1 MATTYHSKSAAIRA
15 RVNHPIIDSD
25 GHTVEFEPAFLDYLR
40 QVGGPTVVE
49 CYLTH
54 RGKMAE
60 TSLPP
65 SQNRLSE
72 EERRE
77 RRPLRYPWWTVP
89 TKNTLDRATATL
101 PRLLYERMD
110 ELGLDFSVLYPTA
123 GLFFPHSGDEE
134 LRRASCRALNR
145 FHADYFRAY
154 ADRVTPAAAI
164 PMHTPQEAIE
174 ELEYAVTVLGMRAI
188 MMAGYV
194 RRPIRA
200 IARKNPEAARH
211 ALWLDTFGLDSE
223 YDDDPVWAKCVELK
237 VPPTFHSVSIG
248 LGSRISI
255 SNYMYNHIGHF
266 AAAGDALCKSL
277 FFGGVTRRF
286 PTLKFAFL
294 ECGVGWGC
302 SLYADLIG
310 HWKKR
315 NVQALD
321 HYNPA
326 NLNREQLRDLYRR
339 YGDRLVQD
347 HLGEVLTDLGPQERG
362 GDPALL
368 DDWRQCRI
376 TRAEDFREA
385 FVPPFYFGCEADD
398 PMNARAFQGNP
409 FGARL
414 QAIFSSD
421 IGHWDVPDMRE
432 VVEEAYELVEGG
444 LITERDFC
452 DFMFVNPVTL
462 WTGMNPDFFKG
473 TAVEKD
479 VEKLL
484 AERVA

>member
-1 MATTYHSKSAAIRA
+1 MATTHGSKSAAIRA

-49 CYLTH
+49 RYLTH

-60 TSLPP
+60 TALSP

-72 EERRE
+72 AEQRE
-77 RRPLRYPWWTVP
+77 RRPLRYPWWTLP
-89 TKNTLDRATATL
+89 TKNVLDRAAATL
-101 PRLLYERMD
+101 PRLLYERME

-134 LRRASCRALNR
+134 LRRASCRALNM

-154 ADRVTPAAAI
+154 ADRLTPAAAI

-174 ELEYAVTVLGMRAI
+174 ELEYAVKGLGMKAI

-223 YDDDPVWAKCVELK
+223 YDYDRVWAKCVELK

-248 LGSRISI
+248 LGSRTSI

-315 NVQALD
+315 NVQALEN
-321 HYNPA
+321 YNPA
-326 NLNREQLRDLYRR
+326 HLNREQLLDLYQR

-347 HLGEVLTDLGPQERG
+347 HIGEVLTDLGSRERG
-362 GDPALL
+362 GDLALL
-368 DDWRQCRI
+368 DDWRRCGI

-385 FVPPFYFGCEADD
+385 FAPHFYFGCEADD

-432 VVEEAYELVEGG
+432 VVEEAYELVEGK
-444 LITERDFC
+444 LITERDFR

-473 TAVEKD
+473 TVVENAVEK
-479 VEKLL
+479 LH
-484 AERVA
+484 AQGIT

>member
-1 MATTYHSKSAAIRA
+1 MATTHHGESAAIRA
-15 RVNHPIIDSD
+15 RMNHPIIDSD
-25 GHTVEFEPAFLDYLR
+25 GHTVEFELAFLDYLR
-40 QVGGPTVVE
+40 EVGGPAVVE
-49 CYLTH
+49 RYLTH

-60 TSLPP
+60 TALSP
-65 SQNRLSE
+65 SYQRLSE
-72 EERRE
+72 AERRE
-77 RRPLRYPWWTVP
+77 RRSLRYPWWTLP
-89 TKNTLDRATATL
+89 TKNVLDRATATL
-101 PRLLYERMD
+101 PRLLYERME

-123 GLFFPHSGDEE
+123 GLFFPHSSDEE
-134 LRRASCRALNR
+134 LRRASCRALNM

-154 ADRVTPAAAI
+154 ADRMTPAAAI

-174 ELEYAVTVLGMRAI
+174 ELEYAVNGLGMKAI

-223 YDDDPVWAKCVELK
+223 HEYDPVWAKCVELK

-248 LGSRISI
+248 LGSRTSI

-315 NVQALD
+315 NAQALEN
-321 HYNPA
+321 YNPA
-326 NLNREQLRDLYRR
+326 HLNGEQLLDFYRR
-339 YGDRLVQD
+339 YGDRLVQT
-347 HLGEVLTDLGPQERG
+347 HIGEALTGLGLRERG

-368 DDWRQCRI
+368 DDWRQCGI
-376 TRAEDFREA
+376 TKAEDFREA
-385 FVPPFYFGCEADD
+385 FTPHFYFGCEADD

-414 QAIFSSD
+414 RAIFSSD

-432 VVEEAYELVEGG
+432 VVKEAYELVEEG
-444 LITERDFC
+444 LISERDFR

-462 WTGMNPDFFKG
+462 WTSMNPDFFNG
-473 TAVEKD
+473 TVVENAVEK
-479 VEKLL
+479 LR
-484 AERVA
+484 AEGVA

>member
-1 MATTYHSKSAAIRA
+1 MATTHHSKSAAIRA

-40 QVGGPTVVE
+40 QVGGPMVVE
-49 CYLTH
+49 RYLTH

-65 SQNRLSE
+65 SQHRLSE
-72 EERRE
+72 EERQE

-134 LRRASCRALNR
+134 LRRASCRALNM

-154 ADRVTPAAAI
+154 ADRMTPAAAI
-164 PMHTPQEAIE
+164 PMHTPQEAIA
-174 ELEYAVTVLGMRAI
+174 ELEHAVKVLGMKAI

-194 RRPIRA
+194 RRPIHA

-223 YDDDPVWAKCVELK
+223 YDYDPVWAKCVDLK

-248 LGSRISI
+248 LGSRTSI

-294 ECGVGWGC
+294 ECGVEWGC

-315 NVQALD
+315 NVQALEN
-321 HYNPA
+321 YNPA
-326 NLNREQLRDLYRR
+326 NLNREQLLDLYQR

-347 HLGEVLTDLGPQERG
+347 HLGKVLTDLGRRERG

-368 DDWRQCRI
+368 DDWRHCGI
-376 TRAEDFREA
+376 TTAEDFREA
-385 FVPPFYFGCEADD
+385 FVPHFYFGCEADD

-421 IGHWDVPDMRE
+421 IGHWDVPDMRA
-432 VVEEAYELVEGG
+432 VVEEAYVLVEEG
-444 LITERDFC
+444 LLTERDFR

-473 TAVEKD
+473 TTIEKD

-484 AERVA
+484 AEGVA